1 MTYTLEQKAL
11 ALLRKQ
17 LWWRFPNNTGRDLE
31 WTLMHDDMSQINES
45 DLETPLA
52 EYHIG
57 DDYPPTP
64 RELTELEAEL
74 LDIVKQ
80 LIACHDEPTCPALD
94 VARALIAKAEAS

>member
-17 LWWRFPNNTGRDLE
+17 LWWRFPNNTGHALE
-31 WTLMHDDMSQINES
+31 WSLMHDDMSEINES
-45 DLETPLA
+45 DLEAPRA

-57 DDYPPTP
+57 DDCPPTP

-80 LIACHDEPTCPALD
+80 LIACHDETTCPALD
-94 VARALIAKAEAS
+94 VARALIAKAEAL